1 MNEINP
7 QFTET
12 WLDSKLAEIFDAAVS
27 ALRDGPDDGEDM
39 VWAFARTLH
48 IFHYEG
54 MTVQEIQDA
63 IWETHRTDVPVALY
77 DQDCD
82 V

>member
-1 MNEINP
+1 MIDP
-7 QFTET
+7 QFTES
-12 WLDSKLAEIFDAAVS
+12 WLDSKLAEIFDAAVA
-27 ALRDGPDDGEDM
+27 ALRVSEDEGDA
-39 VWAFARTLH
+39 VTWAFARTLH

-54 MTVQEIQDA
+54 MTVREIQDA
-63 IWETHRTDVPVALY
+63 IWETHWSDVPVALY